1 MVRFSK
7 PKGRIV
13 ENGITYLVRTPEQ
26 VEDDLRKICAKNP
39 KSGKTATFRGYWK
52 KILTAKVPICPIC
65 GETGGPIRRNAE
77 GTVLGCDKCVH
88 IGGYLKG

>member
-39 KSGKTATFRGYWK
+39 IPYR
-52 KILTAKVPICPIC
+52 
-65 GETGGPIRRNAE
+65 
-77 GTVLGCDKCVH
+77 
-88 IGGYLKG
+88 